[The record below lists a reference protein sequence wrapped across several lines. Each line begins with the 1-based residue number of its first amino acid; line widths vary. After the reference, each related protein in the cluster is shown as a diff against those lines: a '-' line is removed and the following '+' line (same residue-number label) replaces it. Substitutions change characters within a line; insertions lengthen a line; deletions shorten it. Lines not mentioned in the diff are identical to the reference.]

1 MTCQSCV
8 KSVTSALSALEGVK
22 NVSVSLPNCSASIN
36 FDPTVVNEEQLVEAI
51 EDCGFGT
58 TPTEQDTS
66 PLLKQKADELV
77 ELTTL
82 PPMSIHAA
90 TKSSEKLVATPETV
104 KTTLSIRGMT
114 CASCVANIEKM
125 VSPATL
131 PGLIS
136 LSVNLMSEEG
146 LAEHDPTIL
155 SPETIAEAIDDVGFE
170 ATVLSTK
177 DSNPPHGADSS
188 IDSTTLKIFGMTCGS
203 CVSSV
208 ESALLSLP
216 DVKSALVNLATQEAR
231 IVYHTNH
238 VGIRDLVRT
247 VEEAGFDAIVADGQ
261 DNTTQLESLARTREI
276 QEWRRAYQ
284 IAAIYAIPVFL
295 ISMVLGHF
303 EWARKIL
310 DFSLFPGLYLCD
322 ILTLGL
328 TIPPQFGIGRLF
340 FRPALKSL
348 RHGTA
353 TMDVLVTFSTL
364 SAFFFSC
371 FAMLIAIIFPPHT
384 QPKTFFDT
392 STMLLFFV
400 SLGRYL
406 ENRAKGQTSAA
417 LSRLMSLTPS
427 TATIYTPSDDQEKPP
442 EEKTIP
448 TELLQKDDVVILRP
462 GDKVPA
468 DGIVVAGET
477 YIDESMVTGE
487 PMPAYKHPNDLIIG
501 GTVNGSG
508 RLDFRVLK
516 AGKDTQLSQIVR
528 MVRDAQVSK
537 TEVQRFADVAA
548 GYFVP
553 FVLGMGVLTFIIW
566 MVLSHVL
573 PMGALPMMFHMEEG
587 EGDETGKIMLCLQLC
602 ISVIVVA
609 CPCALGLST
618 PTAVMVGTGVGASNG
633 ILIKG
638 GATLEQATRI
648 TRVVF
653 DKTGTLTVGKMSVAT
668 SEGGVQIAP
677 HWNRS
682 VDLRKGFWRLV
693 SAAEGSSEHPIG
705 KAIAREGKI
714 QLGLVD
720 SEDPMTPAVDTG
732 VDAIVT
738 EFSAV
743 AGKGIRC
750 VVTPSGNGKQAFK
763 VVVGTL
769 DFLQEMKISVPEH
782 IAMDGGVVNSHQEQ
796 GRTCVVAAIDGEY
809 AGCLAL
815 NDMVKPGA
823 KKTLAALKRMGM
835 SVAMVITSLDYT
847 DNRSREI
854 KWAQHS
860 ALQKTLELIKLLFG
874 PESPP
879 KAKKNL
885 SNKCKN
891 KVT

>member
-8 KSVTSALSALEGVK
+8 KSVTSALSSLDGVK
-22 NVSVSLPNCSASIN
+22 AVCVSLPDSSASIT
-36 FDPTVVNEEQLVEAI
+36 FEPAIINEEKLIEAI
-51 EDCGFGT
+51 EDCGFDT
-58 TPTEQDTS
+58 APTEQDTS
-66 PLLKQKADELV
+66 PLLKQKPDELV

-82 PPMSIHAA
+82 PPMSVDAA
-90 TKSSEKLVATPETV
+90 SDRWVAAQEIV
-104 KTTLSIRGMT
+104 KTTLSIKGMT

-125 VSPATL
+125 VSPTTL
-131 PGLIS
+131 SGLIS

-146 LAEHDPTIL
+146 LAEHDPSIL
-155 SPETIAEAIDDVGFE
+155 SPRQIAEAIYDVGFE
-170 ATVLSTK
+170 ATVISTRAANPAPVGSDV
-177 DSNPPHGADSS
+177 DSA
-188 IDSTTLKIFGMTCGS
+188 TLKIFGMTCGS

-231 IVYHTNH
+231 ILYHTNH
-238 VGIRDLVRT
+238 LGIRDLVRK

-284 IAAIYAIPVFL
+284 VAAIYALPVFL

-310 DFSLFPGLYLCD
+310 DFSLFQGLYLRDVLC
-322 ILTLGL
+322 LVL

-340 FRPALKSL
+340 FRPAFKSL

-371 FAMLIAIIFPPHT
+371 FAMLIAIICPPHSK
-384 QPKTFFDT
+384 PKTFFDT
-392 STMLLFFV
+392 SAMLLSFV

-427 TATIYTPSDDQEKPP
+427 TATISTPSDDEEKPS
-442 EEKTIP
+442 EERTIP
-448 TELLQKDDVVILRP
+448 TELLQKDDIVILHP

-468 DGIVVAGET
+468 DGIVIAGET

-487 PMPAYKHPNDLIIG
+487 PMPAYKHPNDLVIG

-516 AGKDTQLSQIVR
+516 AGKDTQLAHIVR

-573 PMGALPMMFHMEEG
+573 PAGSLPMMFHMDG
-587 EGDETGKIMLCLQLC
+587 AEGDETGKIMLCLQLC

-638 GATLEQATRI
+638 GATLEQATKI

-653 DKTGTLTVGKMSVAT
+653 DKTGTLTAGKMSVAT

-682 VDLRKGFWRLV
+682 VELRKGFWRLV

-714 QLGLVD
+714 QLGLLD
-720 SEDPMTPAVDTG
+720 SEDNVTPAADTS
-732 VDAIVT
+732 VDAVVT

-750 VVTPSGNGKQAFK
+750 VVTLSRNGKRAFK

-769 DFLQEMKISVPEH
+769 AFFEELGISVPEH
-782 IAMDGGVVNSHQEQ
+782 IAMDGGVVNSHQDQ
-796 GRTCVVAAIDGEY
+796 GRTCVVAGIDGEY

-815 NDMVKPGA
+815 NDMVKRGA
-823 KKTLAALKRMGM
+823 MKTLAALKRMGM
-835 SVAMVITSLDYT
+835 SVAMVRPLFELD
-847 DNRSREI
+847 
-854 KWAQHS
+854 
-860 ALQKTLELIKLLFG
+860 
-874 PESPP
+874 
-879 KAKKNL
+879 
-885 SNKCKN
+885 
-891 KVT
+891 

>member
-8 KSVTSALSALEGVK
+8 KSVTAALSALDGVK
-22 NVSVSLPNCSASIN
+22 NVSVSLPNSSASIN
-36 FDPTVVNEEQLVEAI
+36 FDPTVIKEEQLVEAI
-51 EDCGFGT
+51 EDCGFDT

-66 PLLKQKADELV
+66 PLLKQAPDELV
-77 ELTTL
+77 ELTML
-82 PPMSIHAA
+82 PPMSINAA
-90 TKSSEKLVATPETV
+90 TKSSEKLIAANTTRETV

-125 VSPATL
+125 VSPAHL

-146 LAEHDPTIL
+146 LAEHDPSIL
-155 SPETIAEAIDDVGFE
+155 SPEQIAEAIDDVGFE
-170 ATVLSTK
+170 AAVISTK
-177 DSNPPHGADSS
+177 DANPPPADSD

-208 ESALLSLP
+208 ESALLSVP

-284 IAAIYAIPVFL
+284 IAAIYALPVFL
-295 ISMVLGHF
+295 LSMVLGHF
-303 EWARKIL
+303 EWARRIL

-322 ILTLGL
+322 VLTLVL
-328 TIPPQFGIGRLF
+328 TIPPQFGVGRLF
-340 FRPALKSL
+340 FRPAIKSL

-371 FAMLIAIIFPPHT
+371 FAMLIAILFPPHAK
-384 QPKTFFDT
+384 PKTFFDT

-427 TATIYTPSDDQEKPP
+427 TATIYTPSPDDPEKPP
-442 EEKTIP
+442 EERTIP
-448 TELLQKDDVVILRP
+448 TELLQKDDIVILRP

-468 DGIVVAGET
+468 DGIVVSGET

-487 PMPAYKHPNDLIIG
+487 PMPAYKHLHDLIIG

-553 FVLGMGVLTFIIW
+553 FVLGMGVLTFVIW

-573 PMGALPMMFHMEEG
+573 PAGSLPMMFHMEG
-587 EGDETGKIMLCLQLC
+587 DGDETGKIMLCLQLC

-638 GATLEQATRI
+638 GATLEQATKI

-677 HWNRS
+677 SWNRS

-693 SAAEGSSEHPIG
+693 SAAEASSEHPIG

-720 SEDPMTPAVDTG
+720 SEDPVTPAVDTG
-732 VDAIVT
+732 VDAVVT

-769 DFLQEMKISVPEH
+769 EFLEEMGISVPEH
-782 IAMDGGVVNSHQEQ
+782 IAMEGGVVNSHQEQ
-796 GRTCVVAAIDGEY
+796 GRTCVVAGIDGEY

-835 SVAMVITSLDYT
+835 SVAMVCPLV
-847 DNRSREI
+847 R
-854 KWAQHS
+854 
-860 ALQKTLELIKLLFG
+860 LG
-874 PESPP
+874 
-879 KAKKNL
+879 
-885 SNKCKN
+885 
-891 KVT
+891 